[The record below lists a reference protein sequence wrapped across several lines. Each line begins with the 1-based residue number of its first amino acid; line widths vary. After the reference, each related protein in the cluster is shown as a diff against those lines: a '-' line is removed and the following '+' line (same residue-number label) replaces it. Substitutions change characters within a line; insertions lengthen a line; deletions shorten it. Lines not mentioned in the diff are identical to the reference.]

1 MRQLDKD
8 QQGAL
13 QQSAF
18 RPLQQTAFQALQHSA
33 SLKGLLKPFKGNREL
48 AQLAEQCEAL
58 EQGLLELA
66 QGLLAQVRRHPFT
79 LLPTRLIEQRTSAR
93 TTFLRWQHIASRR
106 MGVGVWAEMLRQD
119 KTPEYLL
126 QDLYEMEL
134 QRITLNMQ
142 ISLIH
147 SIGKQAAECAEKM
160 GQAEA
165 EFMGR
170 LQQSQTRP
178 GSVGM

>member
-1 MRQLDKD
+1 H
-8 QQGAL
+8 
-13 QQSAF
+13 
-18 RPLQQTAFQALQHSA
+18 QAN
-33 SLKGLLKPFKGNREL
+33 SL
-48 AQLAEQCEAL
+48 A
-58 EQGLLELA
+58 
-66 QGLLAQVRRHPFT
+66 H
-79 LLPTRLIEQRTSAR
+79 R
-93 TTFLRWQHIASRR
+93 TTWLRS
-106 MGVGVWAEMLRQD
+106 D
-119 KTPEYLL
+119 S
-126 QDLYEMEL
+126 
-134 QRITLNMQ
+134 LNMQ

>member
-33 SLKGLLKPFKGNREL
+33 SLKGLLKPFKGKGEL
-48 AQLAEQCEAL
+48 AQLAEQCEVL

-66 QGLLAQVRRHPFT
+66 QGLLAQVRRPPFT

-93 TTFLRWQHIASRR
+93 TTFLRWQNIASRR
-106 MGVGVWAEMLRQD
+106 MGVGVWTEMLRQD

-147 SIGKQAAECAEKM
+147 SIGKQAA
-160 GQAEA
+160 
-165 EFMGR
+165 
-170 LQQSQTRP
+170 
-178 GSVGM
+178 

>member
-1 MRQLDKD
+1 
-8 QQGAL
+8 
-13 QQSAF
+13 
-18 RPLQQTAFQALQHSA
+18 
-33 SLKGLLKPFKGNREL
+33 
-48 AQLAEQCEAL
+48 
-58 EQGLLELA
+58 
-66 QGLLAQVRRHPFT
+66 
-79 LLPTRLIEQRTSAR
+79 
-93 TTFLRWQHIASRR
+93 RR

-160 GQAEA
+160 DQAEA

>member
-1 MRQLDKD
+1 
-8 QQGAL
+8 
-13 QQSAF
+13 
-18 RPLQQTAFQALQHSA
+18 
-33 SLKGLLKPFKGNREL
+33 
-48 AQLAEQCEAL
+48 
-58 EQGLLELA
+58 
-66 QGLLAQVRRHPFT
+66 
-79 LLPTRLIEQRTSAR
+79 
-93 TTFLRWQHIASRR
+93 ASRR

-178 GSVGM
+178 GYVGM

>member
-33 SLKGLLKPFKGNREL
+33 SLKGLLKPFKGKGEL
-48 AQLAEQCEAL
+48 AQLAEQCEVL

-66 QGLLAQVRRHPFT
+66 QGLLAQVRRPPFT

-93 TTFLRWQHIASRR
+93 T
-106 MGVGVWAEMLRQD
+106 
-119 KTPEYLL
+119 
-126 QDLYEMEL
+126 
-134 QRITLNMQ
+134 
-142 ISLIH
+142 
-147 SIGKQAAECAEKM
+147 
-160 GQAEA
+160 
-165 EFMGR
+165 
-170 LQQSQTRP
+170 
-178 GSVGM
+178 

>member
-1 MRQLDKD
+1 M
-8 QQGAL
+8 
-13 QQSAF
+13 
-18 RPLQQTAFQALQHSA
+18 
-33 SLKGLLKPFKGNREL
+33 
-48 AQLAEQCEAL
+48 AEQCEAL

-66 QGLLAQVRRHPFT
+66 QGLLAQVRRTPFT
-79 LLPTRLIEQRTSAR
+79 LLPARLIEQRTSAR
-93 TTFLRWQHIASRR
+93 TTFLRWQHIATRR

-147 SIGKQAAECAEKM
+147 SIGKQAAECAERW
-160 GQAEA
+160 A
-165 EFMGR
+165 
-170 LQQSQTRP
+170 RP
-178 GSVGM
+178 RPSSWADCSRAPTTTDWRFIMATPSSEGNIGSAPEHRSFPNGNNPRGSCCVST

>member
-18 RPLQQTAFQALQHSA
+18 RPLQQSAFRSLQQSA

-66 QGLLAQVRRHPFT
+66 QGLLAQVRRTPFT
-79 LLPTRLIEQRTSAR
+79 LLPARLIEQRTSAR
-93 TTFLRWQHIASRR
+93 TTFLRWQHSATRR

-119 KTPEYLL
+119 KTPDYLL

-142 ISLIH
+142 NSLIH

-170 LQQSQTRP
+170 LQQSTNHH
-178 GSVGM
+178 